1 MQDIILFSTSQPM
14 PDFTARTA
22 RLAADFG
29 LTDAAPLSQPGA
41 DNQAVDYF
49 ATTKARPNLDRPDLD
64 RPNLARPNMTRL
76 RAAAGQ
82 MGLDANILPAEGR
95 EKKLLLADM
104 DSTIITSESL
114 DDLANMAGL
123 GAAVS
128 QITARAMAGELDF
141 LAALEERLA
150 LLRGQPASLLEQL
163 KQETVLTGGAAVLA
177 ATMRARGGSCYLVS
191 GGFTFMTGHI
201 ADRAGF
207 DGHFGNIMLVEE
219 GRLAGRVQPPVLDR
233 DAKLSILKRLVAE
246 TGLTMEHALSV
257 GDGANDLDM
266 LAAAGLGVAFQGKPL
281 LRENISCQLNHTD
294 LTGLL
299 FLQGIPD
306 SAFVPG

>member
-1 MQDIILFSTSQPM
+1 
-14 PDFTARTA
+14 
-22 RLAADFG
+22 
-29 LTDAAPLSQPGA
+29 
-41 DNQAVDYF
+41 
-49 ATTKARPNLDRPDLD
+49 
-64 RPNLARPNMTRL
+64 
-76 RAAAGQ
+76 
-82 MGLDANILPAEGR
+82 
-95 EKKLLLADM
+95 
-104 DSTIITSESL
+104 
-114 DDLANMAGL
+114 MAGL

-246 TGLTMEHALSV
+246 TGLTMEQALSV

-299 FLQGIPD
+299 FLREFQTAPLCQAEPQAPD
-306 SAFVPG
+306 PRPICLAKKQHPAATGCCHLSFFWPGQLFPTKGKLDKTAAPV

>member
-1 MQDIILFSTSQPM
+1 MQDIILFSTSQTM
-14 PDFTARTA
+14 PDFAARTA
-22 RLAADFG
+22 MLAAEFG
-29 LTDAAPLSQPGA
+29 LTGAAPLSQPGA
-41 DNQAVDYF
+41 ADQAVDYT
-49 ATTKARPNLDRPDLD
+49 AEAASPDL
-64 RPNLARPNMTRL
+64 AQL
-76 RAAAGQ
+76 RSAADQ
-82 MGLDANILPAEGR
+82 MALDANILAPEGR

-114 DDLANMAGL
+114 DDLASMAGL

-128 QITARAMAGELDF
+128 QITTRAMAGELDF
-141 LAALEERLA
+141 IAALEERLA
-150 LLRGQPASLLEQL
+150 LLRGQPDSLLEQL

-177 ATMRARGGSCYLVS
+177 ATMRARGGNCYLVS

-201 ADRAGF
+201 SEQAGF

-219 GRLAGRVQPPVLDR
+219 GRLAGRIQPPVLDR
-233 DAKLSILKRLVAE
+233 DAKLSILNRLVAE
-246 TGLTMEHALSV
+246 KGLVMEQAMSV

-281 LRENISCQLNHTD
+281 LRDHISCQLNHTN

-299 FLQGIPD
+299 FLQGIAD
-306 SAFVPG
+306 RAFVVA

>member
-1 MQDIILFSTSQPM
+1 MQDIILFSTSQTM
-14 PDFTARTA
+14 PDFAARSA
-22 RLAADFG
+22 RLAAEFG
-29 LTDAAPLSQPGA
+29 LTGAAPLSQPG
-41 DNQAVDYF
+41 Q
-49 ATTKARPNLDRPDLD
+49 RIRRLCRCGGPPDL
-64 RPNLARPNMTRL
+64 AQL
-76 RAAAGQ
+76 RAAADQ
-82 MGLDANILPAEGR
+82 MALDANILAPEGR

-128 QITARAMAGELDF
+128 QITTRAMAGELDF
-141 LAALEERLA
+141 IAALEERLA
-150 LLRGQPASLLEQL
+150 LLRGQPDSLLEQL
-163 KQETVLTGGAAVLA
+163 KQETMLTGGAAVLA

-191 GGFTFMTGHI
+191 GGFTFMTGYI
-201 ADRAGF
+201 ADQAGF

-219 GRLAGRVQPPVLDR
+219 DRLAGRIQPPVLDR
-233 DAKLSILKRLVAE
+233 DAKLSILNRLVAE
-246 TGLTMEHALSV
+246 KGLAMEQAMSV

-281 LRENISCQLNHTD
+281 LRDHISCQLNHTN

-299 FLQGIPD
+299 FLQGIAD
-306 SAFVPG
+306 SAFVLA

>member
-1 MQDIILFSTSQPM
+1 MQDIILFSTSQTM
-14 PDFTARTA
+14 PDFAARTA
-22 RLAADFG
+22 RLAAEFG
-29 LTDAAPLSQPGA
+29 LTGAAPLSQPEAA
-41 DNQAVDYF
+41 DQAVDYV
-49 ATTKARPNLDRPDLD
+49 AAAASPDL
-64 RPNLARPNMTRL
+64 AQL
-76 RAAAGQ
+76 RAAADR
-82 MGLDANILPAEGR
+82 MALDANILAPEGR

-114 DDLANMAGL
+114 DDLASMAGL

-128 QITARAMAGELDF
+128 QITTRAMAGELDF
-141 LAALEERLA
+141 IAALEERLA
-150 LLRGQPASLLEQL
+150 LLRGQPDSLLEQL
-163 KQETVLTGGAAVLA
+163 KQETMLTGGAAVLA

-201 ADRAGF
+201 AEQAGF

-219 GRLAGRVQPPVLDR
+219 GRLAGRIQPPVLDR
-233 DAKLSILKRLVAE
+233 DAKLSILNRLVAE
-246 TGLTMEHALSV
+246 KGLAMEQAMSV

-281 LRENISCQLNHTD
+281 LRDHISCQLNHTN

-299 FLQGIPD
+299 FLQGIAD
-306 SAFVPG
+306 SAFVLA

>member
-1 MQDIILFSTSQPM
+1 MQDIILFSTSQTM
-14 PDFTARTA
+14 PDFAARTA
-22 RLAADFG
+22 RLAAEFG
-29 LTDAAPLSQPGA
+29 LTGAAPLSQPEAA
-41 DNQAVDYF
+41 DQAVDYV
-49 ATTKARPNLDRPDLD
+49 AAAASPDL
-64 RPNLARPNMTRL
+64 AQL
-76 RAAAGQ
+76 RAAADR
-82 MGLDANILPAEGR
+82 MALDANILAPEGR

-114 DDLANMAGL
+114 DDLASMAGL

-128 QITARAMAGELDF
+128 QITTRAMAGELDF
-141 LAALEERLA
+141 IAALEERLA
-150 LLRGQPASLLEQL
+150 LLRGQPDSLLEQL

-177 ATMRARGGSCYLVS
+177 ATMRARGGNCYLVS

-201 ADRAGF
+201 AEQAGF

-219 GRLAGRVQPPVLDR
+219 GRLAGRIQPPVLDR
-233 DAKLSILKRLVAE
+233 DAKLSILNRLVAE
-246 TGLTMEHALSV
+246 KGLAMEQAMSV

-281 LRENISCQLNHTD
+281 LRDHISCQLNHTN

-299 FLQGIPD
+299 FLQGIAD
-306 SAFVPG
+306 SAFVLA

>member
-1 MQDIILFSTSQPM
+1 MQDIILFSTSQTM
-14 PDFTARTA
+14 PDFAARTA
-22 RLAADFG
+22 RLAAEFG
-29 LTDAAPLSQPGA
+29 LTGAAPLSQPGA
-41 DNQAVDYF
+41 ADQAVDYT
-49 ATTKARPNLDRPDLD
+49 AEAASPDL
-64 RPNLARPNMTRL
+64 AQL
-76 RAAAGQ
+76 RAAADQ
-82 MGLDANILPAEGR
+82 MALDANILAPEGR

-114 DDLANMAGL
+114 DDLASMAGL

-128 QITARAMAGELDF
+128 QITTRAMAGELDF
-141 LAALEERLA
+141 IAALEERLA
-150 LLRGQPASLLEQL
+150 LLRGQPDSLLEQL
-163 KQETVLTGGAAVLA
+163 KQETMLTGGAAVLA

-201 ADRAGF
+201 AERAGF

-219 GRLAGRVQPPVLDR
+219 GRLAGRIQPPVLDR
-233 DAKLSILKRLVAE
+233 DAKLSILNRLVAE
-246 TGLTMEHALSV
+246 KGLAMEQAMSV

-281 LRENISCQLNHTD
+281 LRDHISCQLNHTN

-299 FLQGIPD
+299 FLQGIAD
-306 SAFVPG
+306 SAFVLA

>member
-1 MQDIILFSTSQPM
+1 MQDIILFSTSQTM
-14 PDFTARTA
+14 PDFAARTA
-22 RLAADFG
+22 RLAAEFG
-29 LTDAAPLSQPGA
+29 LTGAAPLSQPGA
-41 DNQAVDYF
+41 ADQAVDYT
-49 ATTKARPNLDRPDLD
+49 AEAASPDL
-64 RPNLARPNMTRL
+64 AQL
-76 RAAAGQ
+76 RAAADQ
-82 MGLDANILPAEGR
+82 MALDANILAPEGR

-114 DDLANMAGL
+114 DDLASMAGL

-128 QITARAMAGELDF
+128 QITTRAMAGELDF
-141 LAALEERLA
+141 IAALEERLA
-150 LLRGQPASLLEQL
+150 LLRGQPDSLLEQL

-177 ATMRARGGSCYLVS
+177 ATMRARGGNCYLVS

-201 ADRAGF
+201 AERAGF

-219 GRLAGRVQPPVLDR
+219 GRLAGRIQPPVLDR
-233 DAKLSILKRLVAE
+233 DAKLSILNRLVAE
-246 TGLTMEHALSV
+246 KGLAMEQAMSV

-281 LRENISCQLNHTD
+281 LRDHISCQLNHTN

-299 FLQGIPD
+299 FLQGIAD
-306 SAFVPG
+306 SAFVLA